1 MSTIQTVGVDAGM
14 PFVYNGLMEWIA
26 IGWKATSYT
35 ETSQKANW
43 IPNLLTFIM
52 NPKLH
57 SSFILDILEF
67 ETTISTRS

>member
-1 MSTIQTVGVDAGM
+1 
-14 PFVYNGLMEWIA
+14 LMEWIA